1 MEAIVVADPGVP
13 PNNNNNNNF
22 SPVFIILFNI
32 HKSHTAFRLLH

>member
-13 PNNNNNNNF
+13 PNNNNF